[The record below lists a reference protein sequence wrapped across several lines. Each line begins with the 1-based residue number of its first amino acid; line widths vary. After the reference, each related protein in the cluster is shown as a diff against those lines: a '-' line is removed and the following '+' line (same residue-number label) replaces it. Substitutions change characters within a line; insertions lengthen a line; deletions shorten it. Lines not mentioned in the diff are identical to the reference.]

1 MKLGQGRIAARLAE
15 IGQEFG
21 HGLGLEL
28 GRIAAALEAMGRP
41 QDHLAPVLHVAGT
54 NGKGSVCAYLRAI
67 GEAGGLR
74 VHVFTS
80 PHLIAPNERIRL
92 AGQLIS
98 DDAFL
103 TVLDEVGACGV
114 RLTYFEA
121 ITAAAILAFA
131 RTPADWIVMEVGLG
145 GRFDAT
151 NILDTAISVI
161 TPLGLDHQAFLGPD
175 LAAIAMAKAG
185 ILRAGHPAV
194 IARQPEAAMAVI
206 ESEGAKLGTS
216 LLRAG
221 REWDAYAQNG
231 QLIVQTPDFLHALP
245 APTLAGPHQF
255 ENAGLAVMAALSM
268 RDPRVSPDALA
279 RGLAQASWP
288 GRMQALTRGPLVLLA
303 GGAELWLDGGH
314 NPHAALALAATLRA
328 MQARR
333 PAKLGL
339 VVAMLETKDASQ
351 FLAPLASLSPDI
363 FPFTVEADQAWHK
376 PQALVRMAQTH
387 GLKAN
392 AADSLEQ
399 AIFHAAH
406 AGCGRILITGSLHL
420 VGAALVANGNHDLV
434 TA

>member
-41 QDHLAPVLHVAGT
+41 QDRLAPVLHVAGT
-54 NGKGSVCAYLRAI
+54 NGKGSVCAFLRAI
-67 GEAGGLR
+67 GEAAGLR

-80 PHLIAPNERIRL
+80 PHLITPNERIRL
-92 AGQLIS
+92 AGHLIE
-98 DDAFL
+98 DEAFL
-103 TVLDEVGACGV
+103 AVLDEVGACGV

-151 NILDTAISVI
+151 NVLDTALSVI

-185 ILRAGHPAV
+185 ILRSDRPAL

-206 ESEGAKLGTS
+206 EAEGARLGTN

-231 QLIVQTPDFLHALP
+231 QLIVQTLDALHALP
-245 APTLAGPHQF
+245 APALPGPHQF

-268 RDPRVSPDALA
+268 RDPRISPDALA
-279 RGLAQASWP
+279 RGLGQARWP

-314 NPHAALALAATLRA
+314 NPHAALALAGALRE
-328 MQARR
+328 MQAKR

-339 VVAMLETKDASQ
+339 IWAMLEAKDAGQ
-351 FLAPLASLSPDI
+351 FLAPLAQLSPYV
-363 FPFTVEADQAWHK
+363 FPIAIETGQAWHA
-376 PQALVRMAQTH
+376 PQALAQIARMH
-387 GLKAN
+387 GLKASE
-392 AADSLEQ
+392 AGGLEQ
-399 AIFHAAH
+399 AVLHAAQN
-406 AGCGRILITGSLHL
+406 GCGRILITGSLYL
-420 VGAALVANGNHDLV
+420 AGAVLAANGSFDLVA
-434 TA
+434 A